1 MKLLSEK
8 TILDAFS
15 QLQLIP
21 AYSEVLTFQ
30 GVPEGTGHKLFQSL
44 MDHPKLITG
53 KAPNEFQNM
62 KNVVNI
68 PSPLSSLNG
77 RQLCRLYQ
85 FLNNNGQYRLL
96 PTPED
101 GDCFYG
107 AFRRGTNLPYDV
119 ADVHIRRLILK
130 AICNNHEFFFNLY
143 KCSIAQTYG
152 CDRDPEEELARRK
165 ADAQYLR
172 EQRMPGPFSFMTY
185 LRYMLKNSSY
195 ADIHIMM
202 TASMMWNLRITILYA
217 ESCMETR
224 IRHHKRIAQAD
235 MVLVLCQ
242 DTKHIVSA
250 GKIFRSG
257 YTIFVRSRRKLFF
270 GKTCVF
276 IF

>member
-8 TILDAFS
+8 TVLDAFS

-202 TASMMWNLRITILYA
+202 TASMMRNLRITILYA

-224 IRHHKRIAQAD
+224 IRHHKRIAQTD

-242 DTKHIVSA
+242 DTEYIVSA
-250 GKIFRSG
+250 GKIFQKQL
-257 YTIFVRSRRKLFF
+257 YNFRKESS
-270 GKTCVF
+270 
-276 IF
+276 

>member
-1 MKLLSEK
+1 M
-8 TILDAFS
+8 LDAFS

-21 AYSEVLTFQ
+21 AYSEVLTFK

-107 AFRRGTNLPYDV
+107 AFRRSTNLPYHV
-119 ADVHIRRLILK
+119 ADVHVRRLILK

-172 EQRMPGPFSFMTY
+172 EQRMPGPFSFMSY
-185 LRYMLKNSSY
+185 LRYMLKNSNY

-202 TASMMWNLRITILYA
+202 TASMMWNSGSPYCMQKVAWRPESGIIKELLKQIWSWYYA
-217 ESCMETR
+217 
-224 IRHHKRIAQAD
+224 
-235 MVLVLCQ
+235 
-242 DTKHIVSA
+242 
-250 GKIFRSG
+250 KIPS
-257 YTIFVRSRRKLFF
+257 TL
-270 GKTCVF
+270 
-276 IF
+276 

>member
-1 MKLLSEK
+1 
-8 TILDAFS
+8 
-15 QLQLIP
+15 
-21 AYSEVLTFQ
+21 
-30 GVPEGTGHKLFQSL
+30 
-44 MDHPKLITG
+44 
-53 KAPNEFQNM
+53 M

-68 PSPLSSLNG
+68 PSPLSTLNG

-107 AFRRGTNLPYDV
+107 AFRRSTNLPYDV

-143 KCSIAQTYG
+143 KCSLAQTYG

-202 TASMMWNLRITILYA
+202 TASMMWNLQDHHTI
-217 ESCMETR
+217 C
-224 IRHHKRIAQAD
+224 
-235 MVLVLCQ
+235 
-242 DTKHIVSA
+242 
-250 GKIFRSG
+250 
-257 YTIFVRSRRKLFF
+257 RKLY
-270 GKTCVF
+270 GDQNPPSQEDSPSRYGPGIMPGYRTHRKHQ
-276 IF
+276 